1 MKMTVLFKLRT
12 APLLLS
18 LLLGLLLLANVE
30 VFSKELPSLQQSTR
44 KVQSTVVTVRV
55 TQAVAVETRLQQQ
68 PARKTAPTLK
78 KVAPTTTKKKAV
90 SATGT
95 SQQLKP
101 GNATVTVCTGICLAD
116 GLIVT
121 SLDVTA
127 NSSIRITY
135 PGGEQSTA
143 RLRVIDEYSGLVL
156 LQTKSLSRTGLQL
169 AAALPETGEWVVS
182 AASWGAE
189 KPVISVGIVS
199 STGRA
204 LAGTRYPPLLQC
216 DLRSVQTSSGAAIVN
231 RSGDLVG
238 VVVLTDTNNNRQGWT
253 YAVPAQ
259 HVKRLV
265 KSLASR
271 QNKDEILILKRRRP
285 VVGMVLGGNADN
297 IAVVRIEKDGP
308 AARAGIQVGDQVLA
322 TDGIKIRSVYQA
334 IRPVL
339 YKQPGDTMQFT
350 VQNKDR
356 VRQVQVILGG
366 GVALPAT
373 SVNKLSQYVQPKI
386 DLSSSTSRAA
396 VQPQLRPHQEVSLPE
411 DDGEI
416 TPAPRTS
423 EQKIQLL
430 EKALDRYRRVIIY
443 QQGQLASQRQEA
455 LQTDKQLEKLQQE
468 LDALKKQIG
477 QVQPPEPA
485 RKPAP

>member
-1 MKMTVLFKLRT
+1 MPVCFKLRT

-18 LLLGLLLLANVE
+18 LLVVLANVE
-30 VFSKELPSLQQSTR
+30 VFSQELPSLQQSTR
-44 KVQSTVVTVRV
+44 KLQATVVTVRV
-55 TQAVAVETRLQQQ
+55 TQAMGVETRLQQQ

-78 KVAPTTTKKKAV
+78 KVTPTTTKKRAV
-90 SATGT
+90 TASGT
-95 SQQLKP
+95 SRQLKP
-101 GNATVTVCTGICLAD
+101 VNAKVTVCTGICLAD

-143 RLRVIDEYSGLVL
+143 RPRVIDEYSGLVL

-169 AAALPETGEWVVS
+169 ASEVPETGEWVVS

-216 DLRSVQTSSGAAIVN
+216 DLRSVQTSSGAALVN

-238 VVVLTDTNNNRQGWT
+238 VVVLTDANNNRQGWT

-297 IAVVRIEKDGP
+297 IAVIRIEKDGP
-308 AARAGIQVGDQVLA
+308 AARAGIQVGDRILA

-339 YKQPGDTMQFT
+339 YKQPGDTMLFT

-356 VRQVQVILGG
+356 VRQVQVTLGG
-366 GVALPAT
+366 GVALPAS

-386 DLSSSTSRAA
+386 DLSSRAT
-396 VQPQLRPHQEVSLPE
+396 VQPQLRPHQEVSLPG

-423 EQKIQLL
+423 DQKIQLL

-443 QQGQLASQRQEA
+443 QQGQLASQRQET

-468 LDALKKQIG
+468 VDALKKQIG
-477 QVQPPEPA
+477 QVQPPGPA

>member
-1 MKMTVLFKLRT
+1 MPVCFKLRT

-18 LLLGLLLLANVE
+18 LLVVLANVE
-30 VFSKELPSLQQSTR
+30 VFSQELPSLQQSTR
-44 KVQSTVVTVRV
+44 KLQATVVTVRV
-55 TQAVAVETRLQQQ
+55 TQAVGVETRLQQQ
-68 PARKTAPTLK
+68 PASKTAPTLK
-78 KVAPTTTKKKAV
+78 RVAPTTTKKKAV
-90 SATGT
+90 TASGT
-95 SQQLKP
+95 SRQLKP
-101 GNATVTVCTGICLAD
+101 VNAKVTVCTGICLAD

-143 RLRVIDEYSGLVL
+143 RPRVIDEYSGLVL
-156 LQTKSLSRTGLQL
+156 LQTKSSSRTGLQL
-169 AAALPETGEWVVS
+169 ASELPETGEWVVS

-216 DLRSVQTSSGAAIVN
+216 DLRSVQTSSGAALVN

-238 VVVLTDTNNNRQGWT
+238 VVVLTDANNNRRGWT

-271 QNKDEILILKRRRP
+271 KNKDEILILKRRRP

-308 AARAGIQVGDQVLA
+308 AARAGIQVGDQILA

-356 VRQVQVILGG
+356 VRQVQVTLGG

-386 DLSSSTSRAA
+386 DLSNSTSRAT
-396 VQPQLRPHQEVSLPE
+396 VQPRLRPHQEVSLPE

-423 EQKIQLL
+423 DQKIQLL

-455 LQTDKQLEKLQQE
+455 LQTDKQLEKLQQD

-477 QVQPPEPA
+477 QVQPPGPA

>member
-1 MKMTVLFKLRT
+1 MPVCFKLRT

-18 LLLGLLLLANVE
+18 LLVVLANVE
-30 VFSKELPSLQQSTR
+30 VFSQELPSLQQSTR
-44 KVQSTVVTVRV
+44 KLQATVVTVRV
-55 TQAVAVETRLQQQ
+55 TQAMGVETRLQQQ

-78 KVAPTTTKKKAV
+78 KVTPTTTKKRSVTA
-90 SATGT
+90 SGT
-95 SQQLKP
+95 SRQLKP
-101 GNATVTVCTGICLAD
+101 VNAKVTVCTGICLAD

-143 RLRVIDEYSGLVL
+143 RPRVIDEYSGLVL
-156 LQTKSLSRTGLQL
+156 LQPKSSSRTGLQL
-169 AAALPETGEWVVS
+169 ASELPETGEWVVS

-216 DLRSVQTSSGAAIVN
+216 DLRSVQTSSGAALVN

-238 VVVLTDTNNNRQGWT
+238 VVVLTDANNNRQGWT

-297 IAVVRIEKDGP
+297 IAVIRIEKDGP
-308 AARAGIQVGDQVLA
+308 AARAGIQVGDRILA

-339 YKQPGDTMQFT
+339 YKQPGDTMLFT

-356 VRQVQVILGG
+356 VRQVQVTLGG
-366 GVALPAT
+366 GVALPAS

-386 DLSSSTSRAA
+386 DLSSRAT
-396 VQPQLRPHQEVSLPE
+396 VQPQLRPHQEVSLPG

-423 EQKIQLL
+423 DQKIQLL

-443 QQGQLASQRQEA
+443 QQGQLASQRQET

-468 LDALKKQIG
+468 VDALKKQIG
-477 QVQPPEPA
+477 QVQPPGPA

>member
-1 MKMTVLFKLRT
+1 MPVCFKLRT

-18 LLLGLLLLANVE
+18 LLVVLANVE
-30 VFSKELPSLQQSTR
+30 VFSQELPSLQQATR
-44 KVQSTVVTVRV
+44 KLQATVVTVRV
-55 TQAVAVETRLQQQ
+55 TQAMGVETRLQQQ

-78 KVAPTTTKKKAV
+78 KVTPTTTKKRAV
-90 SATGT
+90 TASGT
-95 SQQLKP
+95 SRQLKP
-101 GNATVTVCTGICLAD
+101 VNAKVTVCTGICLAD

-143 RLRVIDEYSGLVL
+143 RPRVIDEYSGLVL

-169 AAALPETGEWVVS
+169 ASEVPETGEWVVS

-216 DLRSVQTSSGAAIVN
+216 DLRSVQTSSGAALVN

-238 VVVLTDTNNNRQGWT
+238 VVVLTDANNNRQGWT

-297 IAVVRIEKDGP
+297 IAVIRIEKDGP
-308 AARAGIQVGDQVLA
+308 AARAGIQVGDRILA

-339 YKQPGDTMQFT
+339 YKQPGDTMLFT

-356 VRQVQVILGG
+356 VRQVQVTLGG
-366 GVALPAT
+366 GVALPAS

-386 DLSSSTSRAA
+386 DLSSRAT
-396 VQPQLRPHQEVSLPE
+396 VQPQLRPHQEVSLPG

-423 EQKIQLL
+423 DQKIQLL

-443 QQGQLASQRQEA
+443 QQGQLASQRQET

-468 LDALKKQIG
+468 VDALKKQIG
-477 QVQPPEPA
+477 QVQPPGPA

>member
-1 MKMTVLFKLRT
+1 MKMTVFFKLRT

-18 LLLGLLLLANVE
+18 LLVVLANVE
-30 VFSKELPSLQQSTR
+30 VFSNELPSLQQSTR

-55 TQAVAVETRLQQQ
+55 TQAVAVDRLQQQ

-90 SATGT
+90 TATGT
-95 SQQLKP
+95 SRQLKP
-101 GNATVTVCTGICLAD
+101 VNATVTVCTGICLAD

-308 AARAGIQVGDQVLA
+308 AARAGIQVGDQILA

-356 VRQVQVILGG
+356 VRQVQVTLGG

-373 SVNKLSQYVQPKI
+373 SLNKLSQYVQPKI
-386 DLSSSTSRAA
+386 DLSSSTSRATI
-396 VQPQLRPHQEVSLPE
+396 QPQLRPHQEVSLPE

-468 LDALKKQIG
+468 LDALKKQIR
-477 QVQPPEPA
+477 QVQSPEPA